1 MAKGLVAIVPI
12 VLIVPIKKYKD
23 YETCNKRTDR
33 SIARADAT

>member
-12 VLIVPIKKYKD
+12 NNYKD
-23 YETCNKRTDR
+23 YETCNKRADR